1 VHGCSNAIEA
11 TCRSSPWCLSRELA
25 AFRHDVRQL
34 LSFQLFKHLS
44 PLVSF
49 AALSASYFSHIGFF
63 NPYLSLWLKDQGMTL
78 WVIGLMGSMQSLS
91 RIIAP
96 YLWGWLSDHTGQRVL
111 LLRASAGLALVSSWG
126 MNAHEL
132 PWLVGMLFFMFLNTS
147 GMMPMTE
154 AALSH
159 WVSVGG
165 VLDTHRYGRVRLF
178 GSLGF
183 LLTVC
188 FAGAWFERHGM
199 VDFPMCTVL
208 TLLALNISVW
218 SLPNSKENVSVKG
231 HQGSVVKELFKAH
244 NAWFFATMFFHVLSH
259 MCIYFY
265 LSLYLDHLGYSKTMI
280 GLLWGVGVVVE
291 IGAFYTQSRWLHRFS
306 MGQWLM
312 VCCGCMVIRMGLTSF
327 CSEWLLIL
335 FLAQALHGI
344 TFAVQHTV
352 SISWLSIYF
361 PGRLRGRGQALYSI
375 VGYGVTGVI
384 GSVSGAWLSEKFG
397 LQSLFTISLLLAL
410 LGFICAYMLNFQIK
424 KKRQSLTG

>member
-1 VHGCSNAIEA
+1 MAFDPDCSASAQHLE
-11 TCRSSPWCLSRELA
+11 PCLACELA
-25 AFRHDVRQL
+25 VNAF
-34 LSFQLFKHLS
+34 LSFQLFKRLS
-44 PLVSF
+44 PLVAF

-78 WVIGLMGSMQSLS
+78 WAIGLMGSMQSLS

-111 LLRASAGLALVSSWG
+111 LLRASAALALLGSLGLSF
-126 MNAHEL
+126 NEL

-165 VLDTHRYGRVRLF
+165 VFDTHKYGRVRLF
-178 GSLGF
+178 GSVGF

-188 FAGAWFERHGM
+188 FAGAWFENHGM
-199 VDFPMCTVL
+199 KDFALWATL
-208 TLLALNISVW
+208 TILAV
-218 SLPNSKENVSVKG
+218 NVSVWALPNVRESV
-231 HQGSVVKELFKAH
+231 HVQDDETSVVRELFKAH
-244 NAWFFATMFFHVLSH
+244 NAWFFATVFFHVLAH

-280 GLLWGVGVVVE
+280 GLLWGVGVIVE
-291 IGAFYTQSRWLHRFS
+291 IGAFYTQSRWIHRFS
-306 MGQWLM
+306 LGQWLM
-312 VCCGCMVIRMGLTSF
+312 ICCACMVLRMGLTSF
-327 CSEWLLIL
+327 CSEWLSWL

-352 SISWLSIYF
+352 SITWLATYF
-361 PGRLRGRGQALYSI
+361 PGRLRGRGQAVYSI
-375 VGYGVTGVI
+375 VGYGVSGVI
-384 GSVSGAWLSEKFG
+384 GSVAGAWLSEKFG
-397 LQSLFTISLLLAL
+397 LQSLFAISLGLAII
-410 LGFICAYMLNFQIK
+410 GFACASALNFIV
-424 KKRQSLTG
+424 KKRDNELSM

>member
-1 VHGCSNAIEA
+1 
-11 TCRSSPWCLSRELA
+11 
-25 AFRHDVRQL
+25 
-34 LSFQLFKHLS
+34 
-44 PLVSF
+44 
-49 AALSASYFSHIGFF
+49 
-63 NPYLSLWLKDQGMTL
+63 MTL

-96 YLWGWLSDHTGQRVL
+96 YLWGWLSDHTGQRVM
-111 LLRASAGLALVSSWG
+111 LLRASAALALLGSMG
-126 MNAHEL
+126 MSFHEL

-165 VLDTHRYGRVRLF
+165 VFDTHKYGRVRLF

-199 VDFPMCTVL
+199 GDFPLCTTL
-208 TLLALNISVW
+208 TLLALNLSVW
-218 SLPNSKENVSVKG
+218 ALPNAREGVHV
-231 HQGSVVKELFKAH
+231 QGPQNSVVAELFKAH

-291 IGAFYTQSRWLHRFS
+291 IAAFYTQSRWIHRLTLS
-306 MGQWLM
+306 QWLM
-312 VCCGCMVIRMGLTSF
+312 LCCACMVLRMGMTSF
-327 CSEWLLIL
+327 CSQWLVVL
-335 FLAQALHGI
+335 FLAQALHGV
-344 TFAVQHTV
+344 TFAVQHTA

-361 PGRLRGRGQALYSI
+361 SGRLRGRGQALYSI
-375 VGYGVTGVI
+375 VGYGISGVL
-384 GSVSGAWLSEKFG
+384 GSVGGAWLSERFG
-397 LQSLFTISLLLAL
+397 LQSLFTISLGLAL
-410 LGFICAYMLNFQIK
+410 IGFACANVLNFHIK
-424 KKRQSLTG
+424 KRENLQTV

>member
-1 VHGCSNAIEA
+1 VN
-11 TCRSSPWCLSRELA
+11 R
-25 AFRHDVRQL
+25 L
-34 LSFQLFKHLS
+34 LSFQLFKRLS

-78 WVIGLMGSMQSLS
+78 WIIGLMGSMQSLS

-111 LLRASAGLALVSSWG
+111 LLRASAALALVGSLG
-126 MNAHEL
+126 MNFHEL

-165 VLDTHRYGRVRLF
+165 VFDTHRYGRVRLF
-178 GSLGF
+178 GSIGF

-188 FAGAWFERHGM
+188 FAGAWFERYGM
-199 VDFPMCTVL
+199 VDFPICTTL

-218 SLPNSKENVSVKG
+218 ALPNVKESVHVSG
-231 HQGSVVKELFKAH
+231 HQNSVVRELFKAH

-291 IGAFYTQSRWLHRFS
+291 IAAFYTQSRWIHRFS
-306 MGQWLM
+306 ISQWLM
-312 VCCGCMVIRMGLTSF
+312 ICCACMVLRMAMTSY
-327 CSEWLLIL
+327 CSEWLLVL

-361 PGRLRGRGQALYSI
+361 SGRLRGRGQALYSI
-375 VGYGVTGVI
+375 VGYGATGVI
-384 GSVSGAWLSEKFG
+384 GSASGAWLSEKYG
-397 LQSLFTISLLLAL
+397 LQSLFTISLVLAFI
-410 LGFICAYMLNFQIK
+410 GFICANMLNFQIK
-424 KKRQSLTG
+424 KSDNISTP

>member
-1 VHGCSNAIEA
+1 MRRCANAFASHSCTSASGLSFGGPRA
-11 TCRSSPWCLSRELA
+11 TVVNS
-25 AFRHDVRQL
+25 F
-34 LSFQLFKHLS
+34 LSFQLLKRLS

-111 LLRASAGLALVSSWG
+111 LLRASAALALVGSFGLST
-126 MNAHEL
+126 HEL
-132 PWLVGMLFFMFLNTS
+132 PWLLCMLFFMFLNTS

-165 VLDTHRYGRVRLF
+165 VFDAHKYGRVRLF

-199 VDFPMCTVL
+199 GDFPVWTTL
-208 TLLALNISVW
+208 TLLAVNLSVW
-218 SLPNSKENVSVKG
+218 ALPNVRESTHVHGQQTSVI
-231 HQGSVVKELFKAH
+231 KELLKPH

-280 GLLWGVGVVVE
+280 GVLWGMGVLVE

-306 MGQWLM
+306 LSQWLM
-312 VCCGCMVIRMGLTSF
+312 ISCAAMVLRMGLTSF
-327 CSEWLLIL
+327 GSQWLMLL
-335 FLAQALHGI
+335 FLAQALHGV

-352 SISWLSIYF
+352 SVSWLSTYF

-375 VGYGVTGVI
+375 VGYGVSGVI
-384 GSVSGAWLSEKFG
+384 GSVAGAWLSDLYG
-397 LQSLFTISLLLAL
+397 LQSLFTISLGLAFI
-410 LGFICAYMLNFQIK
+410 GFACASALNLFV
-424 KKRQSLTG
+424 KKRDNLLSV